1 MILNMII
8 GVIIGAII
16 GFFGARYMFKRKL
29 CHLLWHNINKG
40 LPLIFTL

>member
-16 GFFGARYMFKRKL
+16 GFFGARYMFKKEST
-29 CHLLWHNINKG
+29 NQ
-40 LPLIFTL
+40 

>member
-16 GFFGARYMFKRKL
+16 GLKNNYKKIHQSMKK
-29 CHLLWHNINKG
+29 
-40 LPLIFTL
+40 